1 MAYEALQFE
10 RSGGVARITIANEA
24 NNNAVGHQFCREFAL
39 ASLDITS
46 DPDVRA
52 VVIEG
57 RGKFFCM
64 GGDLKEFLSQAERV
78 RAHVRD
84 MATHFHVA
92 LVQLRNGTAPVIIA
106 VNGMAAGG
114 GFSLVLNADIAI
126 AKRSAKLVPAYSR
139 SGLSPDAG
147 GTWFLPRLV
156 GLQRAFDMF
165 ATNPTLTADE
175 AMQLGIV
182 SRVVDDAMFDAE
194 VDKVVQSILA
204 TPPGALASL
213 KKLLRQSASATLEQ
227 QLVAEADALAD
238 CASLP
243 TTLEKLR
250 EFAARSARR

>member
-1 MAYEALQFE
+1 MAYEALQLE
-10 RSGGVARITIANEA
+10 RSGGVARITINNEA

-39 ASLDITS
+39 ATLEIAS

-52 VVIEG
+52 VLIEG
-57 RGKFFCM
+57 RGKSFCM
-64 GGDLKEFLSQAERV
+64 GGDLKEFLSQQGQI

-92 LVQLRNGTAPVIIA
+92 VAQLHNGTAPVIIA

-126 AKRSAKLVPAYSR
+126 AKRSAKFVPAYTR
-139 SGLSPDAG
+139 SGLSPDSG

-156 GLQRAFDMF
+156 GLQRAFDIF
-165 ATNPTLTADE
+165 ATNPTLTADQ

-182 SRVVDDAMFDAE
+182 SRVVDDAVFDAE
-194 VDKVVQSILA
+194 VDKLVQSILA
-204 TPPGALASL
+204 MPPGALSTL
-213 KKLLRQSASATLEQ
+213 KRLLRQSASATLEQ
-227 QLVAEADALAD
+227 HLIAEADALAD

-243 TTLEKLR
+243 TTLEKLQ
-250 EFAARSARR
+250 EFAARSAGR